1 MNFKPSTSW
10 IKKFLAVT
18 ARLADAGKFKVNQIS
33 SVIWSLALIKRSGD
47 ALLVS
52 QQLQV
57 MVLLQAIA
65 AAGDSQGLKQLGPNG
80 RSGLAWALASLGVV
94 PARPWLG
101 QYLSACFEGGL
112 AEDHVRCANVLF
124 CVAALDY
131 EYLVEWLEG
140 FLSGD
145 ASLGGG
151 GELDL
156 SLEKYAALIGV
167 LQALSEMDSKQLRA
181 AWLDLSST
189 EWWVTLY

>member
-1 MNFKPSTSW
+1 MNFKPSASW
-10 IKKFLAVT
+10 IKKFLAVA
-18 ARLADAGKFKVNQIS
+18 ARLADAGKFTVTQLS

-47 ALLVS
+47 ALLAS
-52 QQLQV
+52 QQLQI
-57 MVLLQAIA
+57 MVLLQAVTA
-65 AAGDSQGLKQLGPNG
+65 AAGGRGLKQLGPNG
-80 RSGLAWALASLGVV
+80 RSGLAWALASLGMA

-101 QYLSACFEGGL
+101 QYLSACFEDGL

-124 CVAALDY
+124 CIAALDY

-145 ASLGGG
+145 TAIGGS

-156 SLEKYAALIGV
+156 SLEKYAALVGV

-189 EWWVTLY
+189 EW